1 LRRRKKKQE
10 EQEKEENCL
19 DRLLHFAICN
29 TFAIVEAF
37 DPSTYVRKW
46 AEETKELRP
55 KEWRSKE
62 EEDEEDE
69 EEENEEGS
77 SSERQTLKLSPCVFF
92 CVLVG

>member
-1 LRRRKKKQE
+1 
-10 EQEKEENCL
+10 
-19 DRLLHFAICN
+19 
-29 TFAIVEAF
+29 VEAF
-37 DPSTYVRKW
+37 DPSIYVRKW

-55 KEWRSKE
+55 KEWRSKEE